1 MFQQLYGS
9 ARVAAGGAK
18 RLFAESA
25 DQLHLEAAA
34 AAGAASPAGAA
45 PAPAGAGIA
54 AAAAAAGAAAR
65 QQEAATLPKAVV
77 QQQAAVERALQ
88 PSAKQNMDALSAR
101 LSGRMGGGAEVQLG
115 FDAPV
120 VGEGAPAAAAGRK
133 RLAPER
139 VGAQGPAAAPTS
151 AELMPPPPPRPSG
164 GVQDGGKRA
173 RLEAT
178 PVAAGGVRAA
188 GPAAGAAAGA
198 AGGGAAPV
206 AALPHIMLRGPELPA
221 EVTADLGCTPQ
232 LFEDPAA
239 APAEEERR
247 TLRVTNRDVRGAA
260 GGGRWQADVACLKG
274 RGAAPLWSDT
284 LRSAAVAACGTHNFA
299 AVGTDDGQ
307 LVVSA
312 GRGLG
317 VVQHRL
323 VLWADVIVRGAC
335 GSALLPAVAL
345 SPQCLCSTPLHLA
358 ALLPRGPAPHRPAQA
373 GRRHRQAGL
382 RLRVA
387 PAGAD
392 HQRRGA
398 PV

>member
-1 MFQQLYGS
+1 MFQQLYGT
-9 ARVAAGGAK
+9 ARVAVGGGK

-25 DQLHLEAAA
+25 EQLHLEAAA
-34 AAGAASPAGAA
+34 APPSPAGAPQA
-45 PAPAGAGIA
+45 LAGAGIA

-65 QQEAATLPKAVV
+65 QQAAATLPKAVV

-120 VGEGAPAAAAGRK
+120 VGEGAPTAVAGRK

-139 VGAQGPAAAPTS
+139 VGQGPAAAPAS

-164 GVQDGGKRA
+164 GGGGPDAGKRA

-178 PVAAGGVRAA
+178 PVAAGGARAA
-188 GPAAGAAAGA
+188 AQPAAGT

-206 AALPHIMLRGPELPA
+206 AALPHVVLRGPELPA
-221 EVTADLGCTPQ
+221 EVTADLGCPPQ

-247 TLRVTNRDVRGAA
+247 TLRVTNREARGGAA
-260 GGGRWQADVACLKG
+260 GGSRWQADVACLKG
-274 RGAAPLWSDT
+274 RGPAPLWSDT

-299 AVGTDDGQ
+299 AVGTEDGQ
-307 LVVSA
+307 VMV
-312 GRGLG
+312 RVGLD
-317 VVQHRL
+317 HKL
-323 VLWADVIVRGAC
+323 AATCLWLSCCAASTI
-335 GSALLPAVAL
+335 LAL
-345 SPQCLCSTPLHLA
+345 SIHPLAMLPPAAVLA
-358 ALLPRGPAPHRPAQA
+358 GGAAPHRPPQA

-382 RLRVA
+382 
-387 PAGAD
+387 
-392 HQRRGA
+392 
-398 PV
+398 